1 MKFHVEFHE
10 EFYSE
15 FNLLSEDV
23 QDSILARAKL
33 LSIIGP
39 SLGRPYADTLS
50 GSKFANMKELRFELG
65 KGVWR
70 VAFCFDPMRNA
81 IILVAGDKRGANQKK
96 FYNSFINMAD
106 TRYENHLKQIKN
118 Q

>member
-1 MKFHVEFHE
+1 MEFHVEFHE

-50 GSKFANMKELRFELG
+50 GSKFANMKELRFDVG

-70 VAFCFDPMRNA
+70 VAFGFDPMRNA

-96 FYNSFINMAD
+96 VLQVINKYS
-106 TRYENHLKQIKN
+106 RYQIRKAS
-118 Q
+118 